1 MISKLLDIEA
11 IEIMPGFYGKI
22 IPSEEISIAFFE
34 VDKGA
39 SVGEHLHS
47 HEQIMHIIEGEFE
60 IVIEGNTHIAKAGD
74 LITIPANK
82 KHKGKALTPCRF
94 MDVFV
99 KNSD

>member
-11 IEIMPGFYGKI
+11 IEIMPGFYGRI

-60 IVIEGNTHIAKAGD
+60 ITIDGNTQIASAGD
-74 LITIPANK
+74 IITLHAYK
-82 KHKGKALTPCRF
+82 KHTGRALTACKF